1 MSKPTRLV
9 AILIAVSF
17 IVGAGLVIAQ
27 EAKTTHIVAQD
38 ETLAKI
44 ATQYFGNAF
53 SWPLIWEAN
62 KDKIQDPHFIY
73 PGQEL
78 VIPPLS
84 AAGPVNAPDTSKP
97 EVAAAPAPA
106 DTTPV
111 VAEPAPEPE
120 PEPEPE
126 ATPVQPTVGVRHIS
140 VVAKPIPVVAE
151 AMAFQAGYISP
162 VDEKPLGYI
171 VGSRADLVERDH
183 LVTNDKVYINIG
195 GRDGVK
201 VGDMYVVYRQSE
213 QVKHPVTKKLM
224 GRKITIVAVIKVDE
238 VEDRT
243 AGARIVSCYE
253 TLGNKEMIKPYLD
266 VIVPTNLTPLPAT
279 KTLEGY
285 IVAFRDRR
293 DLNALN
299 KVVYIDR
306 GTADGIMPGDVFEI
320 YRLQQPVQDPSR
332 KVKSKVSEIVMGRL
346 QVLAV
351 RNGTA
356 AAYVSALTIEDIREG
371 ELIRL
376 VKQVTK

>member
-1 MSKPTRLV
+1 MLKPTRLV
-9 AILIAVSF
+9 AILFAALMIA
-17 IVGAGLVIAQ
+17 GTGLLIAQ

-78 VIPPLS
+78 VIPPLG

-106 DTTPV
+106 DTIP
-111 VAEPAPEPE
+111 VAEPAFQPEPE
-120 PEPEPE
+120 PEPEQ
-126 ATPVQPTVGVRHIS
+126 APVQPTVGVRHIG
-140 VVAKPIPVVAE
+140 VVAKPLPVVAE

-171 VGSRADLVERDH
+171 IGSRSDLVERDH

-201 VGDMYVVYRQSE
+201 AGDMYVVYRQSE
-213 QVKHPVTKKLM
+213 QVKHPVTKKLL
-224 GRKITIVAVIKVDE
+224 GRKIVIVAVIKVDQ

-243 AGARIVSCYE
+243 AGAVINSCYE
-253 TLGNKEMIKPYLD
+253 TLGEKEMIKPYLD

-279 KTLEGY
+279 TTLEGY
-285 IVAFRDRR
+285 IVAFRDHR
-293 DLNALN
+293 DLNSLN
-299 KVVYIDR
+299 HIVYLDR

-320 YRLQQPVQDPSR
+320 YRPQQPVQDPSR
-332 KVKSKVSEIVMGRL
+332 KMKSQVSEIVMGRL

-351 RNGTA
+351 RNSTA
-356 AAYVSALTIEDIREG
+356 AAYVSAVTVEDIREG
-371 ELIRL
+371 ERIRL
-376 VKQVTK
+376 VKQVAK